1 MSKTNQAALTGEHN
15 AKSVETLYVAL
26 ELSHKKWKLG
36 WSDGKRQRV
45 RTVAIAAQDW
55 SAFDREVNRARVQLG
70 VSMEAPVV
78 RCYEI
83 GREGFWLHR
92 ALVSRGIQSV
102 VVDASSIEVNRRDR
116 RAKTDRMDAEKLV
129 RQLIRYWLGEQR
141 VWSVV
146 RVPDEE
152 AEDARQLHRDMEVL
166 KRERRQHRVRIQSL
180 LFAQG
185 IDMKVSK
192 RFAEKLSQL
201 RLWNGKPVPE
211 QLQQRLLREYE
222 RLKNV
227 EVTLRALEREQH
239 EKLQT
244 DRSAAMTKIR
254 RLEQLRGIGRASSWV
269 FVMELFGWRQ
279 FRNRRELGGALG
291 ITPTPYQS
299 GERDREQGI
308 SHSGNRR
315 ARSMAVEIA
324 WSWLRLQP
332 QSELS
337 RWYCKRFG
345 RGGMRMRKVGI
356 VAMARRLMIDLWR
369 HVEQGIVPAGARLKA
384 C

>member
-1 MSKTNQAALTGEHN
+1 MSKTHQVALEGELN
-15 AKSVETLYVAL
+15 AKSVETLYVAF
-26 ELSHKKWKLG
+26 ELSRKTWKLG
-36 WSDGKRQRV
+36 FSDGKGSQV
-45 RTVAIAAQDW
+45 RTITIGAQDW
-55 SAFDREVNRARVQLG
+55 EKLDQELHRARVRFGLAMETRV
-70 VSMEAPVV
+70 VS
-78 RCYEI
+78 CYEI

-92 ALVSRGIQSV
+92 ALVSRGIESV

-129 RQLIRYWLGEQR
+129 RQLIRHWLGEQR

-166 KRERRQHRVRIQSL
+166 KRERKQHRVRIQSL

-185 IDMKVSK
+185 IDMRVGL
-192 RFAEKLSQL
+192 RFPEKLSKL
-201 RLWNGKPVPE
+201 RLWTGRPVPE

-227 EVTLRALEREQH
+227 EVSLRELKRQQE

-244 DRSAAMTKIR
+244 DRSAVMGKIR
-254 RLEQLRGIGRASSWV
+254 RLQQLRAIGMASSWT

-279 FRNRRELGGALG
+279 FRNRREVAGAIG

-315 ARSMAVEIA
+315 ARWMAVEIA

-337 RWYCKRFG
+337 RWYVKRFA
-345 RGGMRMRKVGI
+345 RGGIRMRKIGI

-369 HVEQGIVPAGARLKA
+369 YLEHGVVPAGARLKA